1 MPKAVVS
8 GGVLSGKAV
17 TKPQPAYP
25 AVAKAGRVQGTVT
38 VQVVVDE
45 TGQIISVRAVSG
57 HPLLQA
63 SAVAA
68 ARRAH
73 FAPTMLSGKPVKVTG
88 ILTYNFDLSGNATS
102 AGELESAAPSDP
114 AEQKRQ
120 EFLKRLHPQVAAL
133 VERLRDGKETPGEA
147 EAKFVREGRAELRI
161 WLTEKSPAVLAQ
173 LKELGFELI
182 LDAQSSN
189 LVIGRLPVEKIAA
202 LADIQAV
209 RFVAPQT
216 N

>member
-1 MPKAVVS
+1 MS

-17 TKPQPAYP
+17 AKPQPVYP
-25 AVAKAGRVQGTVT
+25 SVAKSGRVQGTVT

-45 TGQIISVRAVSG
+45 AGQVISARAVSG

-68 ARRAH
+68 AQGAR
-73 FAPTMLSGKPVKVTG
+73 FAPTILSGQPVKVSG
-88 ILTYNFDLSGNATS
+88 LITYNFNLSGSATS
-102 AGELESAAPSDP
+102 GGELESVTPTDP
-114 AEQKRQ
+114 LEQKRQ
-120 EFLKRLHPQVAAL
+120 EFLKRLHPHVAAL
-133 VERLRDGKETPGEA
+133 FERLRAGMESPGEA

-161 WLTEKSPAVLAQ
+161 WLTEKSPEVLAR
-173 LKELGFELI
+173 LKQLGFELI